1 MGTNLTNVY
10 DDVQATIKKQSNIY
24 TEPMTELVNTANKSL
39 SGSIGFKPSTTG
51 TEVIDKINAQTA
63 AIKNETDSLRQ
74 LEMSGNVNN
83 RKTEYQMEMT
93 QSLRTFNTY
102 LLYFYYFLFLLIH
115 VLLAEQY
122 FRGIK
127 RNELIDTIWFTGF
140 FLYPVVIYYIES
152 YLYFAFSYILAFIYG
167 KSYVYNFNSLLVNT
181 NFYQDPVDANVPTF
195 AVNT

>member
-1 MGTNLTNVY
+1 MGTDKTVY
-10 DDVQATIKKQSNIY
+10 DVITTDFNT
-24 TEPMTELVNTANKSL
+24 VNTSIYGNLKSL
-39 SGSIGFKPSTTG
+39 TTSTT
-51 TEVIDKINAQTA
+51 TDIIDKINAQTN